1 LRAGLVVLLPR
12 LALLPPRE
20 VTPERDLD
28 LLMNRLADGDR
39 SAFEPLFRSLWPRA
53 LSAARRRL
61 EAQAASDAAQSTMMK
76 LFARAPE
83 FERGAAVLPWFYAI
97 AANEI
102 RAIVRRSRA
111 EIELDDDA
119 AGSGGDPERSAM
131 DRELRAAVAQA
142 IEQLD
147 GPSAEAIAALLGE
160 RERPRIDDAAFRKRV
175 SRAYAKLRMLLGG
188 HGER

>member
-1 LRAGLVVLLPR
+1 VIS
-12 LALLPPRE
+12 
-20 VTPERDLD
+20 ERDLD

-39 SAFEPLFRSLWPRA
+39 AAFEPLFQSLWPRA

-61 EAQAASDAAQSTMMK
+61 EPDAASDAAQSTMMK

-83 FERGAAVLPWFYAI
+83 FLRGSPVLPWFYAI

-102 RAIVRRSRA
+102 RAVARRARPTVEVDEAMASS
-111 EIELDDDA
+111 D
-119 AGSGGDPERSAM
+119 DPEQTAM

-142 IEQLD
+142 IEALD
-147 GPSAEAIAALLGE
+147 GPSAEAIAALLAEGE
-160 RERPRIDDAAFRKRV
+160 RPAIHDAAFRKRV
-175 SRAYAKLRMLLGG
+175 SRAYARLRILLGG

>member
-1 LRAGLVVLLPR
+1 MIS
-12 LALLPPRE
+12 
-20 VTPERDLD
+20 ERDLD

-61 EAQAASDAAQSTMMK
+61 DPHAASDAAQSTMMK

-97 AANEI
+97 TANEV
-102 RAIVRRSRA
+102 RAILRRAKA
-111 EIELDDDA
+111 EVEVDETLASSD
-119 AGSGGDPERSAM
+119 DPERSAM

-142 IEQLD
+142 IDALD

-160 RERPRIDDAAFRKRV
+160 GERPRIDDAAFRKRA
-175 SRAYAKLRMLLGG
+175 SRAYARLRMLLGG

>member
-1 LRAGLVVLLPR
+1 VLLPR

-20 VTPERDLD
+20 VTSERELD
-28 LLMNRLADGDR
+28 LWMNRLADGDR

-61 EAQAASDAAQSTMMK
+61 EPQAASDAAQSTMMK

-83 FERGAAVLPWFYAI
+83 FVRGAAVLPWFYAI

-102 RAIVRRSRA
+102 RAILRRTRV
-111 EIELDDDA
+111 ELELDEA
-119 AGSGGDPERSAM
+119 LASTGDPERAAM
-131 DRELRAAVAQA
+131 DRELRAAVALA
-142 IEQLD
+142 IEELD

-160 RERPRIDDAAFRKRV
+160 AERPRIDEAAYRKRV
-175 SRAYAKLRMLLGG
+175 SRAYAKLRVLLGG

>member
-1 LRAGLVVLLPR
+1 
-12 LALLPPRE
+12 
-20 VTPERDLD
+20 VTSERDLD

-39 SAFEPLFRSLWPRA
+39 AAFEPLFRSLWPRA

-61 EAQAASDAAQSTMMK
+61 EPHAASDAAQSTMMK

-83 FERGAAVLPWFYAI
+83 FARGSPVLPWFYAI

-102 RAIVRRSRA
+102 RAIVRRAKPYVEVDEALAST
-111 EIELDDDA
+111 
-119 AGSGGDPERSAM
+119 GDPESSAM

-142 IEQLD
+142 IDELD

-160 RERPRIDDAAFRKRV
+160 GERPRIDDAAFRKRV
-175 SRAYAKLRMLLGG
+175 SRAYARLRMLLGG
-188 HGER
+188 PGER